1 VAFRAKDLAIL
12 VISALL
18 AGAATAPSAA
28 QEAARAPAPFPVAT
42 DARVGGDDG
51 MTRFVMDF
59 SRKVDLRA
67 FTLADPY
74 RVVIDLPQV
83 TFNLPP
89 KTGESGRGL
98 VKAFRFGLVMQG
110 GSRIVLDVGKPVR
123 IEKAF
128 TLDAQGGQPAR
139 VVVDLAATDRD
150 SFMKTVAIEK
160 AALRTG
166 STGAV
171 EERPPELRHSGNDSR
186 PIVVIDPGHGGIDN
200 GTVASTGIMEKQIVL
215 EFALLLRDQLEA
227 SGKYRVVMT
236 RTDDTFI
243 PLGDRVRMARIRQAS
258 LFISIHADALK
269 KGEGEAQGATIY
281 TLSEK
286 ASDAEAGRLA
296 DNENRADVIAGID
309 LSHESTDVADIL
321 IDLAQRE
328 TKSYSMR
335 FAKSVAASMRKV
347 ARMHKHPMKSAGFK
361 VLKAPDVPSVLI
373 ELGYV
378 SDDADL
384 KQLVSGS
391 WQAKTAG
398 AVAQSVD
405 TFFGT
410 KVAGTGGPAAAQAGA
425 ATQAGAA
432 AAPKR
437 AGR

>member
-1 VAFRAKDLAIL
+1 VAFRARDLTIL
-12 VISALL
+12 AAMALL
-18 AGAATAPSAA
+18 VGAGAAPAAA
-28 QEAARAPAPFPVAT
+28 QADARTQAPFPVAT

-89 KTGESGRGL
+89 KAGESGRGL

-128 TLDAQGGQPAR
+128 ALDAQAGQPAR

-150 SFMKTVAIEK
+150 SFMKTMAAEK
-160 AALRTG
+160 PAPRTG
-166 STGAV
+166 ATAAV
-171 EERPPELRHSGNDSR
+171 VERPPELRHSGGDPR

-200 GTVASTGIMEKQIVL
+200 GTVASSGVMEKQIVL
-215 EFALLLRDQLEA
+215 DFAVLLRDRLEQ

-236 RTDDTFI
+236 RTDDTFV

-269 KGEGEAQGATIY
+269 KGEGEAQGATVY
-281 TLSEK
+281 TLSET
-286 ASDAEAGRLA
+286 ASDAEAARLA
-296 DNENRADVIAGID
+296 ENENRADVIAGID

-328 TKSYSMR
+328 TKAYSIR
-335 FAKSVAASMRKV
+335 FAKSLVGGMRKV
-347 ARMHKHPMKSAGFK
+347 ARMHKNPMKSAGFK

-378 SDDADL
+378 SNEQDL

-398 AVAQSVD
+398 AIAQSVD
-405 TFFGT
+405 AYFGT
-410 KVAGTGGPAAAQAGA
+410 KVAGASAGSPAAP
-425 ATQAGAA
+425 AA
-432 AAPKR
+432 AAPAVPSR

>member
-1 VAFRAKDLAIL
+1 MLLTGVQIL
-12 VISALL
+12 
-18 AGAATAPSAA
+18 PSAA
-28 QEAARAPAPFPVAT
+28 QDAGRPPAPFPVAT

-89 KTGESGRGL
+89 KTGDTGRGL

-110 GSRIVLDVGKPVR
+110 GSRIVLDLGKPVR

-128 TLDAQGGQPAR
+128 SLDAQAGQPAR
-139 VVVDLAATDRD
+139 VVIDLAGTDRD
-150 SFMKTVAIEK
+150 SFMKTVSVEK
-160 AALRTG
+160 SALRTG
-166 STGAV
+166 NLPPNPASAP
-171 EERPPELRHSGNDSR
+171 EEPPPELRHSGGDPR

-200 GTVASTGIMEKQIVL
+200 GTVSTSGVMEKQIVL
-215 EFALLLRDQLEA
+215 DFALLLRDRLEA

-286 ASDAEAGRLA
+286 ASDAEAARLA

-328 TKSYSMR
+328 TKAFSMR
-335 FAKSVAASMRKV
+335 FAKSVAGSMRKV
-347 ARMHKHPMKSAGFK
+347 ARMHKNPMKSAGFK

-378 SDDADL
+378 SDAADL

-398 AVAQSVD
+398 AIAQSVD
-405 TFFGT
+405 AFFGT
-410 KVAGTGGPAAAQAGA
+410 KVAGAGA
-425 ATQAGAA
+425 GPSASA
-432 AAPKR
+432 AAPAAVPRR

>member
-1 VAFRAKDLAIL
+1 MAFRARDLITL
-12 VISALL
+12 VVSALL
-18 AGAATAPSAA
+18 VVAHVGPSAA
-28 QEAARAPAPFPVAT
+28 QDAARPPQGPFPVAT

-59 SRKVDLRA
+59 SRKVELRA

-74 RVVIDLPQV
+74 RVVIDLPQI

-89 KTGESGRGL
+89 KTGDSGRGL

-110 GSRIVLDVGKPVR
+110 GSRIVIDVGKPVR

-128 TLDAQGGQPAR
+128 ALEAQAGQPAR

-150 SFMKTVAIEK
+150 SFMKTAAVEK
-160 AALRTG
+160 SAMRTAATNPT
-166 STGAV
+166 SAV
-171 EERPPELRHSGNDSR
+171 EERPPELRHSGSDPR
-186 PIVVIDPGHGGIDN
+186 PIVVVDPGHGGIDN

-215 EFALLLRDQLEA
+215 DFAMLLRDQLEA

-243 PLGDRVRMARIRQAS
+243 PLADRVRMARIRQAS

-269 KGEGEAQGATIY
+269 KGEGEAQGATVY
-281 TLSEK
+281 TLSEN
-286 ASDAEAGRLA
+286 ASDAEAARLA
-296 DNENRADVIAGID
+296 EDENRADVIAGID

-328 TKSYSMR
+328 TKAFSMR
-335 FAKSVAASMRKV
+335 FAKSVVGSMRKV
-347 ARMHKHPMKSAGFK
+347 ARMHKNPMKSAGFR

-378 SDDADL
+378 SNEADL
-384 KQLVSGS
+384 KQLVSGN

-398 AVAQSVD
+398 AMIPSSS
-405 TFFGT
+405 
-410 KVAGTGGPAAAQAGA
+410 
-425 ATQAGAA
+425 
-432 AAPKR
+432 
-437 AGR
+437 